1 MEKREFSAADAARFL
16 HIPEKKVVKLAE
28 NGDLTGHKVQG
39 KWLFS
44 KADMVLWFEKNL
56 TDARTEDHLDDIEEL
71 AESVPRET
79 DEEPTISELL
89 ERGGIIIPFPAK
101 TRDSVIRELAKFG
114 ADRGMIWDPD
124 AMIEALRR
132 REEMMSTAMDNGAAL
147 LHPRRPMPNN
157 IGDSFVIMG
166 VSLRGVPFGGGFN
179 NLTDIF
185 FLIGAIDDKTHLRTL
200 AGIGK
205 ILKHPDFL
213 PRLRELETADDIL
226 ALVREIEN
234 AC

>member
-1 MEKREFSAADAARFL
+1 MEKREFSAADASRIL

-28 NGDLTGHKVQG
+28 SGELTGQKIQG

-56 TDARTEDHLDDIEEL
+56 TDAKTEDHLDHIEEL
-71 AESVPRET
+71 AENVPQET
-79 DEEPTISELL
+79 DEEPSIAELL
-89 ERGGIIIPFPAK
+89 RRGGVLIPFPAK

-114 ADRGMIWDPD
+114 ADRGLIWDPD

-166 VSLRGVPFGGGFN
+166 ISLRGVPFGGGFN

-205 ILKHPDFL
+205 LLKHPDFL
-213 PRLRELETADDIL
+213 PRLRELETADEVLD
-226 ALVREIEN
+226 LVREIEG
-234 AC
+234 AG

>member
-1 MEKREFSAADAARFL
+1 MEKREFSAADAARIL
-16 HIPEKKVVKLAE
+16 HIPEKKVVKLADSGE
-28 NGDLTGHKVQG
+28 LAGHKVQG

-56 TDARTEDHLDDIEEL
+56 TDAKTEDHLEDIEEL
-71 AESVPRET
+71 AGNVPQET
-79 DEEPTISELL
+79 DEEPTIAELI
-89 ERGGIIIPFPAK
+89 ERGGVMIPFAAK
-101 TRDSVIRELAKFG
+101 TKDSVIRDLANYG
-114 ADRGMIWDPD
+114 AERGMIWDPSV
-124 AMIEALRR
+124 MIEALRR

-157 IGDSFVIMG
+157 IGDSFVILG
-166 VSLRGVPFGGGFN
+166 VSLRGVPFGGGFG
-179 NLTDIF
+179 NLTDVF

-213 PRLRELETADDIL
+213 PRLRELETASEIL
-226 ALVREIEN
+226 DLVKEIEK

>member
-1 MEKREFSAADAARFL
+1 MEKREFSAADAARIL

-28 NGDLTGHKVQG
+28 NGELAGHKVQG

-56 TDARTEDHLDDIEEL
+56 TDAKAEDHLDHIEEL
-71 AESVPRET
+71 AENVPQET
-79 DEEPTISELL
+79 DEEPSIAELL
-89 ERGGIIIPFPAK
+89 ERGGVMIPFPAK

-114 ADRGMIWDPD
+114 ADRGLIWDPD
-124 AMIEALRR
+124 TMIEALRR
-132 REEMMSTAMDNGAAL
+132 REEMMSTAMDNGAA
-147 LHPRRPMPNN
+147 RRPMPNN

-205 ILKHPDFL
+205 LLKHPDFL
-213 PRLRELETADDIL
+213 PRLRELETAGEIL
-226 ALVREIEN
+226 SLVREIEE
-234 AC
+234 A

>member
-1 MEKREFSAADAARFL
+1 MEKREFSAADAARIL

-28 NGDLTGHKVQG
+28 NGELAGHKVQG

-56 TDARTEDHLDDIEEL
+56 TDAKAEDHLDHIEEL
-71 AESVPRET
+71 AENVPQET
-79 DEEPTISELL
+79 DEEPSIAELL
-89 ERGGIIIPFPAK
+89 ERGGVMIPFPAK

-114 ADRGMIWDPD
+114 ADRGLIWDPD
-124 AMIEALRR
+124 TMIEALRR

-157 IGDSFVIMG
+157 IGDSFAIMG
-166 VSLRGVPFGGGFN
+166 GEPIYITVNGKGDTAILDIAVLDSLY
-179 NLTDIF
+179 
-185 FLIGAIDDKTHLRTL
+185 A
-200 AGIGK
+200 
-205 ILKHPDFL
+205 
-213 PRLRELETADDIL
+213 RLRELETAGEIL
-226 ALVREIEN
+226 SLVREIEE